1 MHNERYRQAN
11 PCLHKLRICCDL
23 QYSEVPLK
31 EKIWK
36 HFHNIGGVVNTG
48 RPLQV
53 KYWGVAT
60 PAAPAALTPMDEEG
74 GVTYSESQW
83 TIPGG
88 PSKTSPTFV
97 P

>member
-31 EKIWK
+31 GKNMKTLSQYW
-36 HFHNIGGVVNTG
+36 GVVNTG

-74 GVTYSESQW
+74 GVTYSESQ
-83 TIPGG
+83 
-88 PSKTSPTFV
+88 
-97 P
+97 